1 MNNLFGIGI
10 LLELKDKAS
19 ERLRN
24 LSGSLDSTE
33 RNAER
38 TTRAFNVLDNV
49 LQDNSGFRLTED
61 ELQRLQSTLNGTSRE
76 AQRFERYMSRMSYRI
91 GGEMSDDTR
100 LAFATMQSLRME
112 MNHARRTYG
121 AHSQEVME
129 ARNRMTE
136 FALAMDDSTF
146 KTVYMSSQLGL
157 NTAQLN
163 QQANGIKL
171 NARMTKLMGN
181 QTEILT
187 RRMQGL
193 QAHGIKPEMM
203 MPPKTIGQFQ
213 MLNETL
219 AVGVSPLNRLSN
231 GYRRMGNRMEGVI
244 KKYSAQKVAI
254 REANGDMVKYGL
266 LLRGLTTGMAN
277 VQQAFLALGVGAS
290 LFYGALFKV
299 AFSQNTALQ
308 TLADTTKGKVLKAFE
323 PLISVASKFLEISMR
338 IIGVV
343 ADWVAKFNE
352 AHPIISKVASAI
364 MFLLP
369 AMTLLLL
376 PLALGVGLFKGWM
389 LVLNNLWT
397 LFGGVATVI
406 GTAASSFLGV
416 AIAIGVVIGAITHL
430 WRTNESFRNAVI
442 SAWNNIKSVAE
453 SVFKGI
459 TNLVTELTNAFKSDG
474 IVGVIDVLQS
484 KFTSLAKSFG
494 NSFPQMVNK
503 GVEAITGFVNAFA
516 QKLPEIYAKG
526 SEMLQTL
533 LNGIISA
540 IPSLINSATQIL
552 QAWVNMITTNIG
564 LIINAGVRIVTT
576 LLQGIVQ
583 ALPSIIN
590 CAITL
595 LNGFLQAFVDNVPL
609 LLQAGVLLIS
619 NLIQGIAQAIPMIME
634 GAITIIQGLIQAI
647 NENLPMIM
655 DCAILIINSLI
666 QGFIENLPMFLELG
680 MQLIGL
686 IITGILTN
694 LPMLIECG
702 TQLILA
708 LVQAIIGQI
717 PTLLMLGLQLVS
729 SLASGLLSGIGQLIG
744 SAITLIGQLIST
756 IASNFGRFLQQGQQ
770 IVTNIAN
777 GIKGAVG
784 SAIGAISSIISSI
797 VSTAKGAVS
806 KFVSIG
812 SSIVSGLAN
821 GIRNGAS
828 AVISA
833 VGGVV
838 RNAINK
844 AKSMLKINS
853 PSKVF
858 RSMGYSINEGL
869 VQGVDNSS
877 DDVVH
882 SVESV
887 ADDTINTAEVSLNK
901 DIMYNITPNV
911 TMDNPFATST
921 QGGYTHNTIIN
932 KEYPQTHIINKEYP
946 QTNNII
952 TKETPQQVHNNNE
965 FNYNIV
971 VNAQPNEDVTTLAQR
986 LYQEIKRLQQMD
998 LTMNYNNVEPVF

>member
-146 KTVYMSSQLGL
+146 KTVYMSSKLGM

-163 QQANGIKL
+163 QQANSIKL
-171 NARMTKLMGN
+171 NARMTKMMGD
-181 QTEILT
+181 QTELAVQK
-187 RRMQGL
+187 MKALEQF
-193 QAHGIKPEMM
+193 GIKPEHFAT
-203 MPPKTIGQFQ
+203 PKTLGVFQ
-213 MLNETL
+213 KMNK
-219 AVGVSPLNRLSN
+219 AFDASGNKIYKLSAIPRQL
-231 GYRRMGNRMEGVI
+231 GASLEGVVKRFSMI
-244 KKYSAQKVAI
+244 KVAI
-254 REANGDMVKYGL
+254 RQAKGDMGAFQRMTVQAST
-266 LLRGLTTGMAN
+266 GLTQLGLAAPVMAMG
-277 VQQAFLALGVGAS
+277 LATYYGVLGK
-290 LFYGALFKV
+290 L
-299 AFSQNTALQ
+299 AFSTNEGLSK
-308 TLADTTKGKVLKAFE
+308 LADSVKGKVLTAMQ
-323 PLISVASKFLEISMR
+323 PLLSMVGKLLEGFLKFV
-338 IIGVV
+338 GVI
-343 ADWVAKFNE
+343 ADAITKFNE
-352 AHPIISKVASAI
+352 AHPTIAKLVSA
-364 MFLLP
+364 FLLLAP
-369 AMTLLLL
+369 AMTLLML
-376 PLALGVGLFKGWM
+376 PLGFLP
-389 LVLNNLWT
+389 
-397 LFGGVATVI
+397 FGF
-406 GTAASSFLGV
+406 SSLGV
-416 AIAIGVVIGAITHL
+416 AINGAWTAISGFVTAIVTATSTAIAITGIILALVGAITYL
-430 WRTNESFRNAVI
+430 WRTNEGFRSAVI

-453 SVFKGI
+453 NVFKGI

-474 IVGVIDVLQS
+474 IVGVINVLEN
-484 KFTSLAKSFG
+484 KFKSLASTLG
-494 NSFPQMVNK
+494 SSFPQLVNK
-503 GVEAITGFVNAFA
+503 GAEAITGFANALS
-516 QKLPEIYAKG
+516 QKMPEVFAKG
-526 SEMLQTL
+526 SEILQTIL
-533 LNGIISA
+533 KGIISA
-540 IPSLINSATQIL
+540 LPSLVNSASQIL
-552 QAWVNMITTNIG
+552 QAWVNSFVTNMG
-564 LIINAGVRIVTT
+564 LLLNAGVQIVTI
-576 LLQGIVQ
+576 LIQGIAQ
-583 ALPSIIN
+583 TMPSLVN

-595 LNGFLQAFVDNVPL
+595 MNGFLQAFVDNVPL
-609 LLQAGVLLIS
+609 LLQAGVLLIY
-619 NLIQGIAQAIPMIME
+619 NLVQGIAQAIPQIME

-655 DCAILIINSLI
+655 ECAVLIINSLI

-756 IASNFGRFLQQGQQ
+756 IASNFGKFLQQGQQ
-770 IVTNIAN
+770 IVNNIAN

-812 SSIVSGLAN
+812 SSIVKGLAN

-833 VGGVV
+833 IGGVV
-838 RNAINK
+838 SNAISK

-869 VQGVDNSS
+869 VQGVDRSS

-882 SVESV
+882 SVENV
-887 ADDTINTAEVSLNK
+887 ADDTIHTAEVSLNK
-901 DIMYNITPNV
+901 DIMYGL
-911 TMDNPFATST
+911 NPIKPLA
-921 QGGYTHNTIIN
+921 
-932 KEYPQTHIINKEYP
+932 
-946 QTNNII
+946 
-952 TKETPQQVHNNNE
+952 KETSQPVNNNE